1 MSLEHAGHLNDLSV
15 ELRNKLTEKVLGFGK
30 RVRYK
35 FDIAK
40 HNPDPQKFNGNTIYP
55 NMYTLD
61 PAKFTIMDNYEKREG
76 KSKVKQIALVL
87 DVDDK
92 GVPNKFKKVKVSG
105 SEKGVL
111 TLEVADKP
119 EDMYTAMYLELHP
132 KLKGGEFADKNTFQ
146 VISRIDEKAHAD
158 TERKERSA
166 KLQALQ
172 AAQKMS
178 DSEVVDFADAL
189 MWNST
194 DEVEILRNQ
203 IEELAEREPIYFNDI
218 VSSNKIAFQSSIKK
232 AMDRGIIS
240 FDPGEYKFFYTGNN
254 QPIAVLSPSGDKSEV
269 EKLAEWFMAGG
280 EAPDKA
286 FKKIKSLLKT
296 EKEVA

>member
-40 HNPDPQKFNGNTIYP
+40 PNPDPQKFNGNTIYP